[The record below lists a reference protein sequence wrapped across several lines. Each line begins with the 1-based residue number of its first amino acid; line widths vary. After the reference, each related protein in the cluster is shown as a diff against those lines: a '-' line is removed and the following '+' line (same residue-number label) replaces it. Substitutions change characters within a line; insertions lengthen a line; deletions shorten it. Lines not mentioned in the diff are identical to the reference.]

1 MWYCSSCGYE
11 NKDEYRFCLG
21 CGKPRPQ
28 PEPEPPGQA
37 VKKATKRAPLT
48 EEERRGGVALAVLLL
63 FALLLIGAVVA
74 VLLKLPLFGAQQPED
89 VPEGTVNARHISDPG
104 PTESPESG
112 GTSSYV
118 FGTDELVPSTPA
130 PEAPAEPARTPEPSP
145 APLPTPAPTPAVASE
160 YLIPG
165 SDSRYITE
173 ADLADLS
180 REQIMLAR
188 NEIYARHGRIF
199 ETPEIAAYFNAKSW
213 YRGTVDPRSFSE
225 SVFNEY
231 ENANISLIRRYEI
244 AHWGG

>member
-21 CGKPRPQ
+21 CGTPRPQ
-28 PEPEPPGQA
+28 PEPEPPKPA
-37 VKKATKRAPLT
+37 VKQAPKKVSLT
-48 EEERRGGVALAVLLL
+48 QEERKGGIALLVLLL
-63 FALLLIGAVVA
+63 FALLLIAAVVA
-74 VLLKLPLFGAQQPED
+74 VLLKFPLFGAQKPEQA
-89 VPEGTVNARHISDPG
+89 PAGAVNARHISDIAS
-104 PTESPESG
+104 TESPEGG

-118 FGTDELVPSTPA
+118 FGTDELVPTTPA
-130 PEAPAEPARTPEPSP
+130 PEATPEPSP
-145 APLPTPAPTPAVASE
+145 TPLPTPEPTHEPTPTVDPD

-173 ADLADLS
+173 AELDNLS

-188 NEIYARHGRIF
+188 NEIYARHGWIF
-199 ETPEIAAYFNAKSW
+199 STPELASYFNAKSW
-213 YRGTVDPRSFSE
+213 YRGTVDPRYFSE

-231 ENANISLIRRYEI
+231 ESANINLIRQYEI